1 MSLTIQDM
9 ADNILRNL
17 EKNGFPGNAVALPLE
32 RLYES
37 AHKSGINFNKVL
49 DLLLAMGIANAKTA
63 EKITFSKALP
73 AAPAEVQMASDA
85 EGGNPFAG
93 LNLDALKNMDFSQ
106 LDFKGLNLGSMMSQA
121 SAMMK
126 NMSSSQLADLKKMY
140 DQMSP
145 DERAKLMDK
154 VKSVAP

>member
-106 LDFKGLNLGSMMSQA
+106 LDFKGLNLSSMMSQA

-145 DERAKLMDK
+145 EDRAKLMDK